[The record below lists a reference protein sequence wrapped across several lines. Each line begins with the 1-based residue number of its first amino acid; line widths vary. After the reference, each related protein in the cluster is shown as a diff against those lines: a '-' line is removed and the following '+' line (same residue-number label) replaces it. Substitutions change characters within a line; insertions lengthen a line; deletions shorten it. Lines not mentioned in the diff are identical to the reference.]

1 MRLFRKLFI
10 FVRDKKT
17 YISQVLG
24 QLKMKNAIYTIN
36 ININYYIKW
45 VW

>member
-1 MRLFRKLFI
+1 MRLYGKLFI
-10 FVRDKKT
+10 FVREKKN

-24 QLKMKNAIYTIN
+24 QLKMKNAVYTIN

-45 VW
+45 VC